1 MKINDIINDIKT
13 RVEDNKVNL
22 LVQSLNGYQINHSE
36 VSKPSIEL
44 IESLQK
50 SDINFLHEDSDLKG
64 DISVLI
70 TIPIIKSG
78 TLSDLG
84 KQHEGSLEDNLLVLE
99 SYSYKN
105 HLSHNYFYI

>member
-13 RVEDNKVNL
+13 RVADKKVNL
-22 LVQSLNGYQINHSE
+22 LVQSLNGYKINHSE
-36 VSKPSIEL
+36 VRKPSIEL
-44 IESLQK
+44 IESLQT
-50 SDINFLHEDSDLKG
+50 SDINFLYDDPNLKG

-84 KQHEGSLEDNLLVLE
+84 KQHEGSLEDSLPLLE

-105 HLSHNYFYI
+105 HLITLFSY

>member
-1 MKINDIINDIKT
+1 MKINDIINYIKK
-13 RVEDNKVNL
+13 RVVDNKVNL
-22 LVQSLNGYQINHSE
+22 VVQSLNGFQISHSE
-36 VSKPSIEL
+36 MNEQCLKL
-44 IESLQK
+44 IDSLQK
-50 SDINFLHEDSDLKG
+50 SDINFLNDDSDVKG

-84 KQHEGSLEDNLLVLE
+84 KQHEGSLEDSLLVLE

-105 HLSHNYFYI
+105 HLITLFSY

>member
-13 RVEDNKVNL
+13 RVADNKVNL
-22 LVQSLNGYQINHSE
+22 LVQSLNGFQINHSE
-36 VSKPSIEL
+36 ISEPSIEL
-44 IESLQK
+44 IDSLQN
-50 SDINFLHEDSDLKG
+50 SDINFLYDDSDLKG

-78 TLSDLG
+78 VLSDLG
-84 KQHEGSLEDNLLVLE
+84 KQEEGSLEGSLIVLE

-105 HLSHNYFYI
+105 NLITLFSY

>member
-13 RVEDNKVNL
+13 RVVDNKVNL
-22 LVQSLNGYQINHSE
+22 VVQSLNGFQISHSE
-36 VSKPSIEL
+36 MNEECLKL
-44 IESLQK
+44 IDSLQK

-70 TIPIIKSG
+70 TTPIIKSG

-105 HLSHNYFYI
+105 HLITLFSY

>member
-1 MKINDIINDIKT
+1 MKINDIINYIKK
-13 RVEDNKVNL
+13 RVVDNKVNL
-22 LVQSLNGYQINHSE
+22 VVQSLNGFQISHSE
-36 VSKPSIEL
+36 MNEQCLKL
-44 IESLQK
+44 IDSLQK
-50 SDINFLHEDSDLKG
+50 SDINFLNDDSDVKG

-105 HLSHNYFYI
+105 HLITLFSY

>member
-13 RVEDNKVNL
+13 RVADNKVNL
-22 LVQSLNGYQINHSE
+22 LVQSLNGFQIDHSE
-36 VSKPSIEL
+36 VSEPSIEL
-44 IESLQK
+44 IDSLQN
-50 SDINFLHEDSDLKG
+50 SDINFLYDDPDLMG

-84 KQHEGSLEDNLLVLE
+84 KQHEGSLEDSLLVLE

-105 HLSHNYFYI
+105 HLITLFIY

>member
-13 RVEDNKVNL
+13 RAEDNKVNL

-84 KQHEGSLEDNLLVLE
+84 KQHEGSLEDSLLVLE

-105 HLSHNYFYI
+105 HLITLFSY

>member
-1 MKINDIINDIKT
+1 MKIYDIINDIKT

-36 VSKPSIEL
+36 ASKPSTEL

-50 SDINFLHEDSDLKG
+50 SDINFLNGDSDLKG

-70 TIPIIKSG
+70 TIPTIKSG
-78 TLSDLG
+78 TLSNLG
-84 KQHEGSLEDNLLVLE
+84 EKDEGSLEESLIVLE
-99 SYSYKN
+99 TYSYKN
-105 HLSHNYFYI
+105 HLITLFRY